1 MGSLTL
7 TMKLI
12 LSLLVFTI
20 LSQTLCSVIPVR
32 NLIKREALP
41 EAAPHRRHYSHNQP
55 TYSHNNYNSGY
66 NHGYNNYNSGYSYGH
81 NAGYNGY
88 NNRPGVDVGKLLALK
103 AAAGLGVVK
112 GVKLAALL
120 G

>member
-66 NHGYNNYNSGYSYGH
+66 NHGYNNYNSGYS
-81 NAGYNGY
+81 GY

-112 GVKLAALL
+112 GVKLAAL
-120 G
+120 